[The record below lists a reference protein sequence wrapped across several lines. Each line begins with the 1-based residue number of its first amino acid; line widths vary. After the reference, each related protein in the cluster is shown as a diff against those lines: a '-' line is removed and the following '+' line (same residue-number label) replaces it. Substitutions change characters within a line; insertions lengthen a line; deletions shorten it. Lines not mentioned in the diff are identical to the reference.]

1 MEEEKPR
8 KDMNLSIT
16 WKVLLASFVIVT
28 AVVILLQKALW
39 PADEWQ
45 CRKNIITLSRAVVHY
60 NKDMEKAGKK
70 EAMLV
75 EDLSEPDPKTKKSY
89 IDEVL
94 VAKGYLK
101 PGQVVNPMH
110 KTEKDGDEE
119 VHYYFL
125 GEVAHSWDL
134 YYTGLRVVRHLPDGD
149 KAMNVAVKC
158 NAHEM
163 NPLTIELLGILILT
177 GIASIF
183 TWSFMGYS
191 LPFKDEEDTQNP
203 PQAASKS

>member
-8 KDMNLSIT
+8 KDMNWGIT
-16 WKVLLASFVIVT
+16 WKVLLASFVIVSI
-28 AVVILLQKALW
+28 VVIALQKALW

-45 CRKNIITLSRAVVHY
+45 CRSNIIKLSKAVVKY
-60 NKDMEKAGKK
+60 NKATPEKA
-70 EAMLV
+70 LV
-75 EDLSEPDPKTKKSY
+75 EDLTEPDPKTRKDY
-89 IDEVL
+89 ISGVL
-94 VAKGYLK
+94 VKGGYLK
-101 PGQVVNPMH
+101 EGEIVNPMR
-110 KTEKDGDEE
+110 KNERGEQEE
-119 VHYYFL
+119 THYYFL

-134 YYTGLRVVRHLPDGD
+134 YYHGLRVTRQLPDGP

-183 TWSFMGYS
+183 AWSFMGYS
-191 LPFKDEEDTQNP
+191 LPFKDEEEA
-203 PQAASKS
+203 QAAPKP

>member
-8 KDMNLSIT
+8 KDMNWGIT

-28 AVVILLQKALW
+28 IVVIALQKALW

-45 CRKNIITLSRAVVHY
+45 CRSNIIKLSKAVVKY
-60 NKDMEKAGKK
+60 NKANPEK
-70 EAMLV
+70 MLV
-75 EDLSEPDPKTKKSY
+75 EDLSEPDPKTRKDY
-89 IDEVL
+89 IGSVL
-94 VAKGYLK
+94 VKGGYLK
-101 PGQVVNPMH
+101 
-110 KTEKDGDEE
+110 DGDIINPARKNERGETEE
-119 VHYYFL
+119 THYYFL

-134 YYTGLRVVRHLPDGD
+134 YYTGLRVTRQLPDGP

-163 NPLTIELLGILILT
+163 NPLTIELLGILILA

-183 TWSFMGYS
+183 AWSFMGYS
-191 LPFKDEEDTQNP
+191 LPFKDEEEA
-203 PQAASKS
+203 QAAPKP